1 MERIC
6 SMCGS
11 TEMESD
17 LYEGVYDD
25 EIVLICKECARDE
38 NIPVLRKPTPEQLVQ
53 PVEERYSVR
62 ERMERLSGMRK
73 PSTNQSMI
81 KLNMSKVKKP
91 EPKQSHPNI
100 VDNYYW
106 EINMARRRKKMSIN
120 QLSEQIGIPVDI
132 LESLERGKIPSEFEI
147 IFEKLERYFDI
158 KLLKRYT
165 KNVNFNYNPNEE
177 QKILEDV
184 KSKLKNKKE
193 QLKKIRKGT
202 FDFSREEEIKN
213 ITLEDLAR
221 MKREKEKENMRKKVQ
236 RQTDDMFGDEIEFE

>member
-6 SMCGS
+6 NLCGS

-38 NIPVLRKPTPEQLVQ
+38 NIPILRKPTPEQLIQ

-62 ERMERLSGMRK
+62 ERMERLSGIKK
-73 PSTNQSMI
+73 PGVSQSTV
-81 KLNMSKVKKP
+81 KLNMSKVKRP

-100 VDNYYW
+100 IDNYYW

-120 QLSEQIGIPVDI
+120 QLSEQIDIPVDT
-132 LESLERGKIPSEFEI
+132 LESLEKGKIPPEFET
-147 IFEKLERYFDI
+147 IFEKLEKFFNI
-158 KLLKRYT
+158 KLLKRYS
-165 KNVNFNYNPNEE
+165 KNISFNYNPNEE

-184 KSKLKNKKE
+184 KNKIKNKKQ
-193 QLKKIRKGT
+193 QLKKIKKGT
-202 FDFSREEEIKN
+202 LDFSKEEEIKN

-221 MKREKEKENMRKKVQ
+221 IKRERDKENVRKKIQ